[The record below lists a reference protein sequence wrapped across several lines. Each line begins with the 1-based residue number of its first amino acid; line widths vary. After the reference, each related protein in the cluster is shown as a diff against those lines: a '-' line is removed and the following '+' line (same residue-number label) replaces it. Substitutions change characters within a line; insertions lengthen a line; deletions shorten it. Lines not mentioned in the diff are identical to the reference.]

1 MSCPSIFPQ
10 VAYATVVIALLLA
23 SLPASFAASGDTWT
37 ADLIG
42 TTLPPGS
49 TLVKV
54 CLPLASRPLFLLL
67 SKNSLL
73 LPSIVVSHT
82 LIQSQKSFINILTIF
97 AG

>member
-1 MSCPSIFPQ
+1 
-10 VAYATVVIALLLA
+10 
-23 SLPASFAASGDTWT
+23 
-37 ADLIG
+37 
-42 TTLPPGS
+42 
-49 TLVKV
+49 
-54 CLPLASRPLFLLL
+54 LPLASRPLFLLL